1 MLLSFLWCRR
11 RDSNPQGITHM
22 NLNHARLPIPPL
34 RHSNY
39 SIIIPPPQWRNWI
52 FSIRL
57 TSFSLGFA
65 CSISDLTFSQLL
77 HGVLLRHL
85 HFIQLSFWISF
96 VVQIFAPYSLYS
108 ITKTRTVNEFSLTVV
123 FYISSSF
130 FSSIF
135 SCFFI
140 IFSSS
145 SGMTVLSASPFF

>member
-1 MLLSFLWCRR
+1 
-11 RDSNPQGITHM
+11 M

-65 CSISDLTFSQLL
+65 CSILDLTFSQLL

-96 VVQIFAPYSLYS
+96 AVQKFAPYSLYS
-108 ITKTRTVNEFSLTVV
+108 ITKTRTVNEFSLTAV